1 MRVLNRL
8 SAVDQRWLA
17 GMDSVINKET
27 LKLNLLLTLLSPAT
41 RWERLSIYQVFIW
54 IDHWPVDLGWGGIS
68 KFDIQSKYQMTLL
81 SNYGLRSPL
90 RHWPIFITI
99 SVVEVEILF
108 SIDLRDWWFN
118 SLIFPCAPL
127 FMKNSDKLFSKPV
140 ILLHQTDTRPKKI

>member
-1 MRVLNRL
+1 MRTELIKTTTNIFELGWMRVLNRL

-41 RWERLSIYQVFIW
+41 RWERLSIYQVLIW

-90 RHWPIFITI
+90 PRLSNLYYNLSGWGGNIIFDRSPRLMVQLFNI
-99 SVVEVEILF
+99 SLCSFVYEKF
-108 SIDLRDWWFN
+108 R
-118 SLIFPCAPL
+118 
-127 FMKNSDKLFSKPV
+127 
-140 ILLHQTDTRPKKI
+140 